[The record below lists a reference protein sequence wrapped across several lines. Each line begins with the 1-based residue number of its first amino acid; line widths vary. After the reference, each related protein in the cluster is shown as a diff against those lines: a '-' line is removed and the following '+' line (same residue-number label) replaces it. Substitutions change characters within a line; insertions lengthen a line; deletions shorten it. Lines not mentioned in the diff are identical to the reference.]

1 MVNPN
6 PIQQVLQAERDA
18 GEAVEK
24 AREESA
30 AAIAAARRLAY
41 GKPHYQMVVMLL
53 AIIVTLVL
61 RPSGFFGKQKQLE
74 EREAQVLRE
83 HAARDIAS
91 RRALAESQL
100 QQLVEEI
107 YAERWPKS

>member
-30 AAIAAARRLAY
+30 AAIAAARRWAQEWD
-41 GKPHYQMVVMLL
+41 KR
-53 AIIVTLVL
+53 TEL
-61 RPSGFFGKQKQLE
+61 RLRQATARYANE
-74 EREAQVLRE
+74 VRAHREREAQVLRE

-91 RRALAESQL
+91 RHALAESQL